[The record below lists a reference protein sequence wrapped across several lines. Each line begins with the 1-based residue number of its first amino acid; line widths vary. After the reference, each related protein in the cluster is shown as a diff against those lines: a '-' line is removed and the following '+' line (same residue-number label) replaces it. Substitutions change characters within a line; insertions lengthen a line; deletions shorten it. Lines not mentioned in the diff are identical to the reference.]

1 MYCRVFLVDI
11 EYENLKNSRE
21 INFRFKCNLSTD
33 MQNIYLEVQNIVKKK
48 DSQTCKKKVLF
59 AMNIEMTI
67 RCHHKEKKMKN
78 ISTLTFAYNE

>member
-48 DSQTCKKKVLF
+48 DS
-59 AMNIEMTI
+59 
-67 RCHHKEKKMKN
+67 
-78 ISTLTFAYNE
+78 